1 MQQLLSKYLSTLNL
15 ANLTKHKYCT
25 RTLTLEIAIWVLKQT
40 KKWLQKMCFTLLMWF
55 DWSMKFRQ
63 SKNLATR
70 GPDFRWNVDDDGH
83 GTFFRKTWEFF
94 TQKLYTNV
102 LKLVWKWLE
111 RNCLEIFLIMIS
123 QCNSH
128 VLNEKD
134 AFKVIRIWPR
144 FVAQVLPELWNFSKS
159 GKFERHDLLLRSFEN
174 KVR

>member
-1 MQQLLSKYLSTLNL
+1 MQQLLCKYLSTLNL

-25 RTLTLEIAIWVLKQT
+25 RTLTLEIAFWVLKQLRKMVT
-40 KKWLQKMCFTLLMWF
+40 KNVFYPFGVIRLKCEISSVQEFGDERSRLQMKRRWR
-55 DWSMKFRQ
+55 WSQ
-63 SKNLATR
+63 NVLSKDLR
-70 GPDFRWNVDDDGH
+70 V
-83 GTFFRKTWEFF
+83 F
-94 TQKLYTNV
+94 TQKLYTKCLKIV
-102 LKLVWKWLE
+102 WKLFERDCLKL
-111 RNCLEIFLIMIS
+111 FLIMIS